1 MVPSPSAMAPE
12 ECSRGTRRIRVEHV
26 PFAKCLA
33 ASTVKCRWVHRVVAP
48 LQQARSLGD
57 DRHDAAKPGSSVH
70 RAEPEAYLPEEFGEA
85 LRHFVG
91 ELLKENTGRH
101 GQSLAQA
108 LPGFN
113 LGRASRSSLLHF
125 KWSIGFVK
133 GRGGARCAPCL
144 LRHMAKISYVG
155 EATHGCRGTNS

>member
-113 LGRASRSSLLHF
+113 LGRASCSSLLHL
-125 KWSIGFVK
+125 KWNIGVVK
-133 GRGGARCAPCL
+133 GPVEERAARPACCATWPKYL
-144 LRHMAKISYVG
+144 M
-155 EATHGCRGTNS
+155 